1 MGSMIPKGSLV
12 LLDSIALIYFLEIN
26 ARYSKTAEEIFGRIE
41 SGELQGVM
49 ANLVF
54 AELLVPLYRSANSQA
69 ATGLANRLI
78 NFRNLEVVTLT
89 TEISMEAARL
99 RAEYGLRT
107 PDAIHGATAIITQA
121 SGILTNNKQ
130 LNLLARE
137 GLSIW
142 LFDTLLTQTTEL

>member
-1 MGSMIPKGSLV
+1 MIPKGSRV
-12 LLDSIALIYFLEIN
+12 LLDSVALIYFLETN
-26 ARYSKTAEEIFGRIE
+26 ERYSKKAEEIFAHIE
-41 SGELQGVM
+41 SGDLQGVM

-54 AELLVPLYRSANSQA
+54 AELLVPLYRSGNSQA

-107 PDAIHGATAIITQA
+107 PDAIHGATAIISRTT
-121 SGILTNNKQ
+121 GILTNDKQ
-130 LNLLARE
+130 MKILDRE

-142 LFDTLLTQTTEL
+142 LIDTLTT

>member
-1 MGSMIPKGSLV
+1 MIPKGSRV
-12 LLDSIALIYFLEIN
+12 LLDSVALIYFLETN
-26 ARYSKTAEEIFGRIE
+26 ERYSKKAEEIFAHIE
-41 SGELQGVM
+41 SGDLQGVM

-54 AELLVPLYRSANSQA
+54 AELLVPLYRSGNSQA

-107 PDAIHGATAIITQA
+107 PDAIHGATAIISRTT
-121 SGILTNNKQ
+121 GILTNDKQ
-130 LNLLARE
+130 MKILDRE

-142 LFDTLLTQTTEL
+142 LFDTLTT

>member
-1 MGSMIPKGSLV
+1 MIPNGSRV
-12 LLDSIALIYFLEIN
+12 LLDTVALIYFLETN
-26 ARYSKTAEEIFGRIE
+26 ERYSIIAEEIFHRIE
-41 SGELQGVM
+41 TGELQGIM

-54 AELLVPLYRSANSQA
+54 AELLVPLYRSGDSKA

-78 NFRNLEVVTLT
+78 NFRNLEVVALT

-107 PDAIHGATAIITQA
+107 PDAIHGASAIVTRA
-121 SGILTNNKQ
+121 TGVLTNDKQ
-130 LNLLARE
+130 LKILARE

-142 LFDTLLTQTTEL
+142 LFDSLTT

>member
-1 MGSMIPKGSLV
+1 MIPKGSRV
-12 LLDSIALIYFLEIN
+12 LLDSVALIYFLETN
-26 ARYSKTAEEIFGRIE
+26 ERYSKKAEEIFGHIE
-41 SGELQGVM
+41 SGDLQGVM

-54 AELLVPLYRSANSQA
+54 AELLVPLYRSGNSQA

-107 PDAIHGATAIITQA
+107 PDAIHGATAIISRAT
-121 SGILTNNKQ
+121 GILTNDKQ
-130 LNLLARE
+130 MKILDRE

-142 LFDTLLTQTTEL
+142 LFDTLTT